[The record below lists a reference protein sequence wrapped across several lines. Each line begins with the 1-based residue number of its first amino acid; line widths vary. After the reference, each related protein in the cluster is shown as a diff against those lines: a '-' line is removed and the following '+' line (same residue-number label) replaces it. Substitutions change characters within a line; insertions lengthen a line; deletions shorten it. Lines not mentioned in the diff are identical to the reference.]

1 MSGTKLD
8 SSRVVLGVVGTHHG
22 VKGGLKIHSHTRP
35 AEQIFDYPVWQV
47 GRAGDC
53 NWKTVEVCTF
63 RQSGKHLV
71 AHLQGYPDRE
81 AAMQWIG
88 CQIAV
93 DRASLETL
101 QDGEFY
107 WMDLIGLRVVNR
119 QNVILG
125 ELTAMLET
133 GANDVAV
140 VTDGDSVERLLPWI
154 PQVISKVDLQA
165 GLLTVNWDEND

>member
-1 MSGTKLD
+1 
-8 SSRVVLGVVGTHHG
+8 
-22 VKGGLKIHSHTRP
+22 
-35 AEQIFDYPVWQV
+35 
-47 GRAGDC
+47 
-53 NWKTVEVCTF
+53 
-63 RQSGKHLV
+63 
-71 AHLQGYPDRE
+71 
-81 AAMQWIG
+81 MQWIG

-93 DRASLETL
+93 DRASFETL

-140 VTDGDSVERLLPWI
+140 VTGSDSAERLLPWI

-165 GLLTVNWDEND
+165 GLITVNWDEND